1 MYAKLFLKGLGGQ
14 NVATQLEH
22 SGIEWFSTSNHA
34 KARRVANLLI
44 GRKCDI
50 EVKRTKT
57 RTLVKIYH

>member
-22 SGIEWFSTSNHA
+22 SGVEWFATSKHGKAQRIA
-34 KARRVANLLI
+34 KHLR
-44 GRKCDI
+44 GRKCDV